1 MEMERKQKRQS
12 MTQVVRTNRYIE
24 TKQGRRGRGR
34 RTHEPKDAD
43 CSISV
48 EL

>member
-24 TKQGRRGRGR
+24 AKQGRRGAVG
-34 RTHEPKDAD
+34 
-43 CSISV
+43 
-48 EL
+48 ELTNPRMLIAVSP